1 MLSSTKSRFAGKTKI
16 ALIGFGTV
24 GQGLCEILLS
34 KEGYLKSQYGFEARI
49 VAISDVIKGAVYC
62 AGGLDVQQCLDLVQD
77 AKSLDEYQCEDS
89 NCDCEKGWD
98 SMRTIKETNADII
111 CELAFT
117 DFNTGEPA
125 ITHCKT
131 AFENGK
137 HVVTSNKGPAAL
149 QYAALRKLAE
159 QNNVKFMIEGTV
171 MSGTPVINLANSPLA
186 GCEITAIKGILNG
199 TTNYMLSE
207 MEKGM
212 SYDDVLVKAQE
223 LGYAEADPAGDVE
236 GFDAMAKVIILSNVL
251 MNIPISAND
260 VDREGITKITS
271 EMIAD
276 AKNDNARWKLIGSI
290 EKTSSGVKA
299 SVKPEKLPLTHP
311 LANIMG
317 ATNAL
322 TFTTDLLGDVT
333 IIGAGAGKIETG
345 YSILTDILEIHR
357 QQ

>member
-1 MLSSTKSRFAGKTKI
+1 MKTRI

-34 KEGYLKSQYGFEARI
+34 KEDYLKSKYGFEASI
-49 VAISDVIKGAVYC
+49 VAISDVLKGAVYC
-62 AGGLDVQQCLDLVQD
+62 ENGLNIQQCLNL
-77 AKSLDEYQCEDS
+77 AKSNKSLEKYICEGS

-98 SMRTIKETNADII
+98 SIRTIKETNADII
-111 CELAFT
+111 CELAYT
-117 DFNTGEPA
+117 DVKTGEPA

-149 QYAALRKLAE
+149 QYSDLQRIAE
-159 QNNVKFMIEGTV
+159 KNNVKFMIEGTV
-171 MSGTPVINLANSPLA
+171 MSGTPVLNLVNGPLA

-207 MEKGM
+207 METGM
-212 SYDDVLVKAQE
+212 TYDAVLKKAQE
-223 LGYAEADPAGDVE
+223 LGYAEADPTGDVE
-236 GFDAMAKVIILSNVL
+236 GFDAMAKVIILSNVV
-251 MNIPISAND
+251 MNAGISADN
-260 VDREGITKITS
+260 VDREGITNITP
-271 EMIAD
+271 EMISD
-276 AKNDNARWKLIGSI
+276 AQKENSRWKLIGSI
-290 EKTSSGVKA
+290 KKVKEGIKA
-299 SVKPEKLPLTHP
+299 SVKPEKLPLTRP

-345 YSILTDILEIHR
+345 YSILTDILKIH
-357 QQ
+357 QKQ

>member
-1 MLSSTKSRFAGKTKI
+1 MKTKI

-34 KEGYLKSQYGFEARI
+34 KEDYLKSKYGFEASI

-62 AGGLDVQQCLDLVQD
+62 TDGLDLQQCLDLAQCG
-77 AKSLDEYQCEDS
+77 KNLSEYDG
-89 NCDCEKGWD
+89 NCEKGWD
-98 SMRTIKETNADII
+98 SLRTIQKPNADII

-117 DFNTGEPA
+117 DVKIGEPA
-125 ITHCKT
+125 ITHCRA
-131 AFENGK
+131 AFESGK
-137 HVVTSNKGPAAL
+137 HIVTSNKGPAAL
-149 QYAALRKLAE
+149 QYAALNKLAID
-159 QNNVKFMIEGTV
+159 NNVKFMIEGTV
-171 MSGTPVINLANSPLA
+171 MSGSPVINLANGPLA

-207 MEKGM
+207 MENGM
-212 SYDDVLVKAQE
+212 TYENVLKKAQE
-223 LGYAEADPAGDVE
+223 LGYAEADPTGDVE
-236 GFDAMAKVIILSNVL
+236 GYDAMAKVIILSNVL
-251 MNIPISAND
+251 MNNEISADD
-260 VDREGITKITS
+260 VDREGITKITP
-271 EMIAD
+271 EMISN
-276 AKNDNARWKLIGSI
+276 AKNENARWKLISTIDKNGNQ
-290 EKTSSGVKA
+290 VKA

-357 QQ
+357 Q

>member
-1 MLSSTKSRFAGKTKI
+1 MITKI

-24 GQGLCEILLS
+24 GQGLCAILIS
-34 KEGYLKSQYGFEARI
+34 KEEYLKSKYGFEASI
-49 VAISDVIKGAVYC
+49 VAISDVMKGAVYSKD
-62 AGGLDVQQCLDLVQD
+62 GLDIKQCLDL
-77 AKSLDEYQCEDS
+77 AKSGKSLDEY
-89 NCDCEKGWD
+89 NGDCEKGWD
-98 SMRTIKETNADII
+98 SLRTIKDTNADIV

-117 DFNTGEPA
+117 DVKTGEPA
-125 ITHCKT
+125 ITHCKA

-137 HVVTSNKGPAAL
+137 HIVTSNKGPAAL
-149 QYAALRKLAE
+149 QYSALKKLAE
-159 QNNVKFMIEGTV
+159 KNNVKFMIEGTV
-171 MSGTPVINLANSPLA
+171 MSGTPVINLANGPLA

-207 MEKGM
+207 MENGM
-212 SYDDVLVKAQE
+212 TYDDVLIKAQE
-223 LGYAEADPAGDVE
+223 LGYAEADPTGDVE

-251 MNIPISAND
+251 MNNEISANAI
-260 VDREGITKITS
+260 DREGITKITPD
-271 EMIAD
+271 MIAD
-276 AKNDNARWKLIGSI
+276 AKNDNARWKLISTI
-290 EKTSSGVKA
+290 EKSGNTVKA

-311 LANIMG
+311 LASIMG

-357 QQ
+357 KNNSTTKNTN

>member
-34 KEGYLKSQYGFEARI
+34 KEGYLKSKYGFEASI
-49 VAISDVIKGAVYC
+49 VAISDVIKGSVYC
-62 AGGLDVQQCLDLVQD
+62 KDGLDIQQCLNLIDSGKNLE
-77 AKSLDEYQCEDS
+77 EYKCEDG

-117 DFNTGEPA
+117 DVNTGEPA
-125 ITHCKT
+125 ITHCKA

-149 QYAALRKLAE
+149 QYAALKKLAE

-171 MSGTPVINLANSPLA
+171 MSGTPVLNLADGPLA

-212 SYDDVLVKAQE
+212 TYDDVLKKAQE
-223 LGYAEADPAGDVE
+223 LGYAEADPTGDVE
-236 GFDAMAKVIILSNVL
+236 GFDAMAKVIILSNVV
-251 MNIPISAND
+251 MNTSISADD
-260 VDREGITKITS
+260 VDREGITKITP

-276 AKNDNARWKLIGSI
+276 AKKENARWKLISTI
-290 EKTSSGVKA
+290 EKSGNTVRA

-345 YSILTDILEIHR
+345 YSILIDILEIHR

>member
-1 MLSSTKSRFAGKTKI
+1 MKTRI

-34 KEGYLKSQYGFEARI
+34 KKEYLKSKYNFEGEI
-49 VAISDVIKGAVYC
+49 VAISDVLKGAVYC
-62 AGGLDVQQCLDLVQD
+62 KDGLDIQQCLSLVSSR
-77 AKSLDEYQCEDS
+77 KNLEEYKCEYS
-89 NCDCEKGWD
+89 NYDCEKGWD
-98 SMRTIKETNADII
+98 SIRTIKETNADII
-111 CELAFT
+111 CELAYT
-117 DFNTGEPA
+117 DVKTGEPA

-131 AFENGK
+131 AFANKK
-137 HVVTSNKGPAAL
+137 HIVTSNKGPAAL
-149 QYAALRKLAE
+149 QYSEMQKLAE
-159 QNNVKFMIEGTV
+159 INDVKFMIEGTV
-171 MSGTPVINLANSPLA
+171 MSGTPVLNLANGPLA

-212 SYDDVLVKAQE
+212 GYDAVLIKAQE
-223 LGYAEADPAGDVE
+223 LGYAEADPTGDVE
-236 GFDAMAKVIILSNVL
+236 GFDAMAKVIILSNVV
-251 MNIPISAND
+251 MSAEIGASD
-260 VDREGITKITS
+260 VQREGITKITPQ
-271 EMIAD
+271 MIED
-276 AKNDNARWKLIGSI
+276 AKEENSRWKLIGTI
-290 EKTSSGVKA
+290 EKQENGVKA

-345 YSILTDILEIHR
+345 YSILTDILAIHR
-357 QQ
+357 QR